1 MPEHHSGR
9 TAQSKVSMFRD
20 AALRYAENGWPVFPC
35 NPLDKRPLTSHG
47 FKDAT
52 TDPDIIKQWWEVWPN
67 AMIGVPM
74 GEASDVFCVDLDRK
88 EGVDGV
94 GTWSGLLSIHGAT
107 ANTRIHTT
115 PSTGRHLVYLYE
127 HGVRNIPLG
136 KLGPGIEIKGEGGYI
151 IVPPSRM
158 ADGKEYVGNDVDPV
172 EAPSWLLDM
181 INNYLN
187 RDPELEA
194 MLKEDSGKGIHKE
207 EQRVYEDLTADEIT
221 EALKHIPADDYEDWF
236 KMAGAIYR
244 ALGASG
250 YSVFETWSRKSKKF
264 DARACR
270 QKWRKAPGIR
280 SVGPGSIIYWANQA
294 FPGWREQW
302 QKSFPTDEPQKL
314 KNDKKAGDK
323 KEDKKEEA
331 KTETKAEE
339 SIVLYDEEFV
349 PAYKPPAYLISGMLQ
364 KRFVY
369 SMTGMTGSGK
379 TCVALRLAAH
389 VVMGQDLCGRKVKK
403 GKVLYF
409 AGENPDDVRVRWIKL
424 CETMEIPHG
433 KNMLWLVGVPPL
445 KNVDIK
451 KKIYAAVKERGPVAL
466 VIIDTSAAYFQG
478 DDENSN
484 VQLGEHARM
493 LRTFVHLP
501 GGPTILVTCHP
512 TKNPDPTNLLPRGG
526 GAFLNEVDGNLSC
539 NRDNQLIEID
549 THGKFRGPEFAPLL
563 FKLNPVML
571 NTLKDEDDNPVW
583 SVITVPITDAEHTT
597 IQDSMEKRREEL
609 MQVMLDNPGLSLAE
623 YAVKLGWETSDGK
636 PNRRLVQR
644 LIDKLVHD
652 KMAEKKGGHYS
663 LTRKVSND
671 MRAEPKT
678 KPTKEQEN
686 LI

>member
-1 MPEHHSGR
+1 
-9 TAQSKVSMFRD
+9 
-20 AALRYAENGWPVFPC
+20 
-35 NPLDKRPLTSHG
+35 
-47 FKDAT
+47 
-52 TDPDIIKQWWEVWPN
+52 
-67 AMIGVPM
+67 
-74 GEASDVFCVDLDRK
+74 
-88 EGVDGV
+88 
-94 GTWSGLLSIHGAT
+94 
-107 ANTRIHTT
+107 
-115 PSTGRHLVYLYE
+115 
-127 HGVRNIPLG
+127 
-136 KLGPGIEIKGEGGYI
+136 
-151 IVPPSRM
+151 
-158 ADGKEYVGNDVDPV
+158 
-172 EAPSWLLDM
+172 
-181 INNYLN
+181 
-187 RDPELEA
+187 
-194 MLKEDSGKGIHKE
+194 
-207 EQRVYEDLTADEIT
+207 
-221 EALKHIPADDYEDWF
+221 
-236 KMAGAIYR
+236 
-244 ALGASG
+244 
-250 YSVFETWSRKSKKF
+250 
-264 DARACR
+264 
-270 QKWRKAPGIR
+270 
-280 SVGPGSIIYWANQA
+280 
-294 FPGWREQW
+294 
-302 QKSFPTDEPQKL
+302 
-314 KNDKKAGDK
+314 
-323 KEDKKEEA
+323 
-331 KTETKAEE
+331 
-339 SIVLYDEEFV
+339 
-349 PAYKPPAYLISGMLQ
+349 
-364 KRFVY
+364 
-369 SMTGMTGSGK
+369 
-379 TCVALRLAAH
+379 
-389 VVMGQDLCGRKVKK
+389 VKK

-563 FKLNPVML
+563 FKLNPVKL
-571 NTLKDEDDNPVW
+571 DTLKDEDDNPVW